1 MIHLRRLGLA
11 TLLIGLCAGVYA
23 SVPPMINY
31 QGKLGNASG
40 VPVADGVY
48 SMQFAIYDVSVGG
61 SALWT
66 ETNPNVQVK
75 GGLFSVLLGSV
86 NNIPSTVFSASNRF
100 FGVTVG
106 SDPEMTP
113 RQQIASVGFAAN
125 SASADTASC
134 AGTATTVPDGAITTS
149 KIANGAVSSIQIA
162 DSSINTNHL
171 ADQSVTITKLANGSV
186 TATKIENQQAWMPLT
201 LLNGY
206 TNFDPTETTDY
217 KGAYMKDSLGFVHLH
232 GTLQCG
238 TLGAYAFTLPAGYRP
253 SVLYQC
259 FAVPCSGGVTSLTI
273 QSTGVAYFSL
283 NSGSNILV
291 HISVSF
297 KAEE

>member
-1 MIHLRRLGLA
+1 MKRLRNISA
-11 TLLIGLCAGVYA
+11 VLLLVAITGIQTRA

-40 VPVADGVY
+40 APVGDGVY

-106 SDPEMTP
+106 TDAEMTP

-125 SASADTASC
+125 AASADV
-134 AGTATTVPDGAITTS
+134 ATTVPDGAITAAKLAPGVATPAGAVIMWSGPANQIPPGWVLCDGTNGTPDLRNKFIVGAGDEYVVAATGGEEFHQLTIAEMPSHNHPINDPGHSHQLGEMGGWGAGSSNNSQWRVDLNSPANAWSTYVETS
-149 KIANGAVSSIQIA
+149 KTGITVLNAGG
-162 DSSINTNHL
+162 
-171 ADQSVTITKLANGSV
+171 DQ
-186 TATKIENQQAWMPLT
+186 P
-201 LLNGY
+201 
-206 TNFDPTETTDY
+206 FDKRPPY
-217 KGAYMKDSLGFVHLH
+217 YALCFIMK
-232 GTLQCG
+232 QP
-238 TLGAYAFTLPAGYRP
+238 Y
-253 SVLYQC
+253 
-259 FAVPCSGGVTSLTI
+259 
-273 QSTGVAYFSL
+273 
-283 NSGSNILV
+283 
-291 HISVSF
+291 
-297 KAEE
+297 